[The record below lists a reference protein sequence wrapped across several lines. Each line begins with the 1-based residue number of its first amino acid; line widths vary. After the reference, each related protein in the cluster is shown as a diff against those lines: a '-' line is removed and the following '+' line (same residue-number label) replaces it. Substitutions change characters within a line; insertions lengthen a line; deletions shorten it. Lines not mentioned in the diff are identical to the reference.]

1 METQYMRLTE
11 DLENLRQLGEWNRI
25 GNVTQ
30 TLKRLPTFSV
40 NAELVSLFQCIA
52 VAYRQKN
59 FDEAKGYLEEFRS
72 KVSLAENP
80 LIFGVEERYSSAA
93 IARSSGNFRE
103 CWTIIQ
109 DGFQMVVTYWL
120 LGDCELQESGY

>member
-11 DLENLRQLGEWNRI
+11 HLENLRQLGEWNRI
-25 GNVTQ
+25 GNVAQ

-52 VAYRQKN
+52 VAYKQKN
-59 FDEAKGYLEEFRS
+59 FDEAKGYDEAKS

-93 IARSSGNFRE
+93 IARSSGYFRE

-109 DGFQMVVTYWL
+109 DGLQMVVTYWL
-120 LGDCELQESGY
+120 LGDRELQESGY